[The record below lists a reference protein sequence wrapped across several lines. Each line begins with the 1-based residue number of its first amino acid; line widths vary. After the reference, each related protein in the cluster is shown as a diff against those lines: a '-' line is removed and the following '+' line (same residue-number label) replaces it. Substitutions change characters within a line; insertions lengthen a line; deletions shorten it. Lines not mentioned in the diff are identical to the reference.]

1 MWNNAFVSSNRG
13 RRALYQGA
21 WAFAL
26 TLLMLSVLGFAQVGQ
41 ALRQAQR
48 QQATTLQNLAQVE
61 DSLLRMERA
70 LLGLAHTDSAKVRF
84 AGYDPIALHQSLK
97 EAHRQAETAMNRVLT
112 QGVDE
117 FPISFQPALIRLEL
131 EWAQTK
137 ALLAEYIASP
147 HPNRFSLTTLRTF
160 SFRGQDTLNDALRDF
175 RAEYL
180 RFMADTLASE
190 VRALMGYG
198 VSGGLSLLTML
209 ILAWLRWGLPARWMR
224 RALVQPSCAAVYE
237 RRLKDTEW
245 AEVCQTLQF
254 QAQRLREVET
264 FMRDVAMGRTPQPIK
279 PTDPADSLARSS
291 EWLIKRIEQLQSEQR
306 KAV

>member
-1 MWNNAFVSSNRG
+1 MSSNRG

-26 TLLMLSVLGFAQVGQ
+26 TLLTLSVIGFAQVGQ

-70 LLGLAHTDSAKVRF
+70 LLGLAHSDSAKVRF
-84 AGYDPIALHQSLK
+84 VGYDPLALNYSLK
-97 EAHRQAETAMNRVLT
+97 EAHRQAEKTIERVIAQNANESSHIL
-112 QGVDE
+112 
-117 FPISFQPALIRLEL
+117 QPALIRLEL

-137 ALLAEYIASP
+137 AFLAEYIASP

-160 SFRGQDTLNDALRDF
+160 SFRGQDTLGDALRNF

-180 RFMADTLASE
+180 RFMADMLASE
-190 VRALMGYG
+190 VRALMSYG
-198 VSGGLSLLTML
+198 VSGSLSLLTML

-224 RALVQPSCAAVYE
+224 RALEQPSCAAACE
-237 RRLKDTEW
+237 RRLQDTEW
-245 AEVCQTLQF
+245 AEVYQTLRF

-264 FMRDVAMGRTPQPIK
+264 FMRDAAMGRTPQPIK
-279 PTDPADSLARSS
+279 PTDPADPLARSS
-291 EWLIKRIEQLQSEQR
+291 EWLIKRIEQLKSEH
-306 KAV
+306 KKVV